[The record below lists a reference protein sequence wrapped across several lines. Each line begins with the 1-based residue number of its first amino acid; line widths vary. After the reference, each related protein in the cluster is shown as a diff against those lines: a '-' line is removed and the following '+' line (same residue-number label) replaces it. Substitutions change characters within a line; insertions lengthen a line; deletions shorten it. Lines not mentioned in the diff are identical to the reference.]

1 MSFDKQKHEL
11 ERGLQLVFDEELG
24 FKKQERAQRKS
35 HKEKWL
41 PTLWQKKAPR
51 ERGGKEVI

>member
-11 ERGLQLVFDEELG
+11 EELG